1 MKKCR
6 KADDCLKHKTCLK
19 FPNEIITAPTIA
31 QGKTVS
37 ELPRNCEESEGEL
50 VLGGDYLQTTTVT
63 EKCTEYETSFELHT
77 ESRWFRIYRNHI

>member
-6 KADDCLKHKTCLK
+6 KADDCLKHDKTCLK

-37 ELPRNCEESEGEL
+37 ELPRQCEESGGKLE
-50 VLGGDYLQTTTVT
+50 LGGDYLQTTTVT
-63 EKCTEYETSFELHT
+63 EKCTEYETSFE
-77 ESRWFRIYRNHI
+77 